1 MTWYVA
7 RGGDPLA
14 TDASEAYGVSAA
26 VGLGELCEA
35 VSTGGKLVV
44 ADSVVGV
51 SAAAGV
57 AEPCKTIS
65 TGGGELLVADSA
77 VAGVGDAATDGVFG

>member
-7 RGGDPLA
+7 RGGGAVA

-26 VGLGELCEA
+26 VGLGELSEA
-35 VSTGGKLVV
+35 VSIGGELVV
-44 ADSVVGV
+44 ADSAVGV
-51 SAAAGV
+51 SV
-57 AEPCKTIS
+57 AVGLGELCEAIS
-65 TGGGELLVADSA
+65 TGGELVVADSA